1 MNKNKQD
8 AFSLIVLVVCI
19 AALAFVIGSNL
30 ESARAH
36 RRECVRLGG
45 FPEGMFKEDC
55 YLEGQ
60 YNTDVKIQLDRTCY
74 SGKGWYI
81 YNDAKTYWRHKC
93 G

>member
-8 AFSLIVLVVCI
+8 TVALIVLIACI
-19 AALAFVIGSNL
+19 SVLAFVIGSNL
-30 ESARAH
+30 ESARVH

-45 FPEGMFKEDC
+45 FPEGMFMEDC
-55 YLEGQ
+55 YFEGE
-60 YNTDVKIQLDRTCY
+60 YNTNIKEQLDRTCY

-81 YNDAKTYWRHKC
+81 YNDSKTYWRHKC